1 MPERSGGGPPG
12 SKVGKLKSVLSEKSE
27 VKDSPWSPAGSAG
40 FLLALQFAVIKSAAC
55 SPKPG
60 RLNYYLEPLAPHRSK
75 KNFTTRYA

>member
-40 FLLALQFAVIKSAAC
+40 FLLALQFAVIKSAVC
-55 SPKPG
+55 PPKPG
-60 RLNYYLEPLAPHRSK
+60 SLDCLPQQGNLSGSAAGLGQ
-75 KNFTTRYA
+75 T